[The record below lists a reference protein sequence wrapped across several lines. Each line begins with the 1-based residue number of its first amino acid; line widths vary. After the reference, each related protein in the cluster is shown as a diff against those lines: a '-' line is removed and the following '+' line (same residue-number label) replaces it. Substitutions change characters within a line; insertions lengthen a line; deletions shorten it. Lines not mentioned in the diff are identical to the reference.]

1 MMTVKLQIVIA
12 AAILVVFAVLINM
25 IRRKSLELK
34 YALSWMLGLTALFV
48 FACAPW
54 LLNVV
59 SEFLGIYAPVNMIF
73 FLGFCFSLLIIFTLT
88 VALSRLSNSVR
99 TLDQIVAL
107 NEKKLEELEQAL
119 EEEKAKNQ
127 NHIADNEQE

>member
-1 MMTVKLQIVIA
+1 MMTVRLQVVIA
-12 AAILVVFAVLINM
+12 AAILVVLAVLVNM

-34 YALSWMLGLTALFV
+34 YALPWMLVMAALFV
-48 FACAPW
+48 FACAPQ

-73 FLGFCFSLLIIFTLT
+73 FLGFCFSLLIIFSLT
-88 VALSRLSNSVR
+88 VALSRLSNNVR

-107 NEKKLEELEQAL
+107 NEKKLEELEQEL
-119 EEEKAKNQ
+119 EKTKQKTEE
-127 NHIADNEQE
+127 

>member
-1 MMTVKLQIVIA
+1 MMTVRLQVVIA
-12 AAILVVFAVLINM
+12 AAILVVLAVLVNM

-34 YALSWMLGLTALFV
+34 YALPWMLVMAALFV
-48 FACAPW
+48 FACAPQ

-73 FLGFCFSLLIIFTLT
+73 FLGFCFSLLIIFSLT
-88 VALSRLSNSVR
+88 VALSRLSNSLR

-107 NEKKLEELEQAL
+107 NEKKLEELEQEL
-119 EEEKAKNQ
+119 EKTKQKTEE
-127 NHIADNEQE
+127 

>member
-1 MMTVKLQIVIA
+1 MMTVRLQVVIA
-12 AAILVVFAVLINM
+12 AAFLVVLAVLVNM

-34 YALSWMLGLTALFV
+34 YALPWMLVMAALFV
-48 FACAPW
+48 FACAPQ

-73 FLGFCFSLLIIFTLT
+73 FLGFCFSLLIIFSLT

-107 NEKKLEELEQAL
+107 NEKKLEELEQEL
-119 EEEKAKNQ
+119 EKTKQKTEE
-127 NHIADNEQE
+127 

>member
-1 MMTVKLQIVIA
+1 MMTVRLQVVIA
-12 AAILVVFAVLINM
+12 AAILVVLAVLVNM

-34 YALSWMLGLTALFV
+34 YALPWMLVMAALFV
-48 FACAPW
+48 FACAPQ

-73 FLGFCFSLLIIFTLT
+73 FLGFCFSLLIIFSVT
-88 VALSRLSNSVR
+88 VALWRLSNSVR

-107 NEKKLEELEQAL
+107 NEKKLEELEQEL
-119 EEEKAKNQ
+119 EKTKQKTEE
-127 NHIADNEQE
+127 

>member
-1 MMTVKLQIVIA
+1 MMTVRLQVVIA
-12 AAILVVFAVLINM
+12 AAILVVLAVLVNM

-34 YALSWMLGLTALFV
+34 YALPWMLVMAALFV
-48 FACAPW
+48 FACAPQ

-73 FLGFCFSLLIIFTLT
+73 FLGFCFSLLIIFFFS

-107 NEKKLEELEQAL
+107 NEKKLEELEQEL
-119 EEEKAKNQ
+119 EKTKQKTEE
-127 NHIADNEQE
+127 